1 MYGIVLALFY
11 GSSMVYNDTSRKG
24 LGLRVDVDGKMI
36 VYGS

>member
-1 MYGIVLALFY
+1 MYALMLALFY

-24 LGLRVDVDGKMI
+24 LGLRVGVNGEVI